1 MTAVGSGLSAQLIYA
16 DEQANSGSYGVAQAL
31 TYGTYGWP
39 LEIKSETLELQ
50 KTTVQGQGL
59 HAGGR
64 YGRTARRVLTNYAI
78 AGGIVLD
85 LPTRYI
91 GRLLTHMVGSF
102 GYTAL
107 GPTELSTTG
116 VYKSVHWPK
125 SPYLQGHSLT
135 IQKGVPTSDGTVE
148 PFTYTG
154 CKLSDWEISVATG
167 ALCQL
172 TLTVMGRN
180 ELAGA
185 STQGDSLNGSVPSLA
200 TFSTAPTSGAALSVF
215 HFREATIFSGGTPTV
230 TSNVVSLVGATALG
244 HVRSASVKQSVSL
257 DSSRYYVG
265 GNGFRDEP
273 IENGLAAITGQL
285 VTEWLSGEALYEAF
299 QTDTTTSLQIT
310 LTGPAVGTSGSNTE
324 LLDIIIPNIKLEG
337 ESPKVSGPQVVTTS
351 NNFTGLDDETT
362 TPIQIVYQS
371 EDSTN

>member
-1 MTAVGSGLSAQLIYA
+1 MTAVGSGLSAQLIYG
-16 DEQANSGSYGVAQAL
+16 DEQANSGSYGVAQDL
-31 TYGTYGWP
+31 TYTEYGWP
-39 LEIKSETLELQ
+39 LEIKSETLELK
-50 KTTVQGQGL
+50 KTTVQGAGL

-64 YGRTARRVLTNYAI
+64 YGRTARRVLTNYSVS
-78 AGGIVLD
+78 GGIVLD

-91 GRLLTHMVGSF
+91 GGLLRHMVGSF
-102 GYTAL
+102 GYTAV

-135 IQKGVPTSDGTVE
+135 IQKGVPTTDGTVE

-154 CKLSDWEISVATG
+154 VKLSDWEISVATG

-172 TLTVMGRN
+172 TLTCMGRN

-185 STQGDSLNGSVPSLA
+185 STQGDSLNESVPSLA
-200 TFSTAPTSGAALSVF
+200 TFDTVPGAGLDLSVF

-230 TSNVVSLVGATALG
+230 TSNVVALTDADALG

-257 DSSRYYVG
+257 DSSRFYVG
-265 GNGFRDEP
+265 GDGFLDEP
-273 IENGLAAITGQL
+273 IENNLAAITGSM
-285 VTEWLSGEALYEAF
+285 VVEWLSSEALYEAF
-299 QTDTTTSLQIT
+299 QEDSTTSLQVT
-310 LTGPAVGTSGSNTE
+310 LTGPTAGTSGENTE

-337 ESPKVSGPQVVTTS
+337 ESPKVSGPQVVTLSHT
-351 NNFTGLDDETT
+351 FTGLDDEST
-362 TPIQIVYQS
+362 TPIQIIYQS
-371 EDSTN
+371 EDSTV